1 MRLDVIH
8 PGQLM
13 PNAPTDSGAPLFAG
27 EVMPFSSVMPTA
39 NLPDDGHR
47 TDDKHHKEKME
58 KSEND
63 EKTAA
68 PSLPEIFKIILGRDF
83 ASILRFLSVEGH
95 QKLFSI
101 TKFIQEQRGLD
112 MSFLYPEYFVRTT
125 QMHEEIK
132 EQYNQVVFYHYT
144 RPGERFKG
152 AM

>member
-8 PGQLM
+8 PGQML

-39 NLPDDGHR
+39 NLPEDGHK
-47 TDDKHHKEKME
+47 TDDKHQKEKSE
-58 KSEND
+58 KSEN
-63 EKTAA
+63 EESTSA
-68 PSLPEIFKIILGRDF
+68 PSLPEIFKVILGRDF
-83 ASILRFLSVEGH
+83 ATILRFLSVEGH

-112 MSFLYPEYFVRTT
+112 MSFLYPEYFVQTDSMRA
-125 QMHEEIK
+125 EITN
-132 EQYNQVVFYHYT
+132 QYNQVVFYHYT
-144 RPGERFKG
+144 RPGARFKG